1 MKGLILLPL
10 FLFLGSLCPSEA
22 ANILCLVSTAKHNNP
37 GWSKPLFDALVA
49 KGHTLLVISTAPNPE
64 PKKQVDGLLYY
75 HLPNDYDVMKK
86 HFIREDTKEYQEM
99 VTLKQLLVWY
109 EVLLGS
115 CRAVLNSNAMNS
127 MMPELTAQLAVDF
140 DLIITDITHGIE
152 CLMDAVPIWRSKP
165 ILGLSAGK
173 LTPDLISLIQAE
185 NTINPARTPHYI
197 SQVPKKMGFWNRL
210 HNHIMFYAE
219 PLIRFVIV
227 RPVLNGLVTNENAFP
242 TLQLVLLNT
251 HPTLDY
257 VQNLPPGV
265 IEVGG
270 LHIKSKVDPLPT
282 YIQEFTEKFSDGIV
296 YINMPY
302 IEYMNGQGIKAVTEM
317 ILNNPNCG
325 FIWNVEQLEQIP
337 ADISNLITLHVD
349 QSLQQDIL
357 GLSSLKGFLN
367 HGDSFSLQEAVHNGV
382 PVVVLP
388 LKLEEFNN
396 AQRVLERKLGV
407 VVQASGFNKKS
418 LAIALKQ
425 VLNDESI
432 SSALY
437 QAQLKFRT
445 RPQSPLELAVWHA
458 EQLIAEP
465 RFYKDFAQTE
475 ALAQNFIVAHS
486 VDVIVIPVLIILAVA
501 VNVGHLVIVLF
512 TRGSKGQQDP
522 ILDEESKSEVPKK
535 RKKLKKISK
544 SCAPTNIT
552 LKESATDSVKD
563 LKDEIFEREKELL
576 LQEEEKPSL
585 EKKYD

>member
-1 MKGLILLPL
+1 MKTLFLLPVL
-10 FLFLGSLCPSEA
+10 LLLGIFCPSKA

-49 KGHTLLVISTAPNPE
+49 NGHTLLVISTAPNPE

-75 HLPNDYDVMKK
+75 HLPNEYDVMQK
-86 HFIREDTKEYQEM
+86 HFLREDTGEYQRM

-115 CRAVLNSNAMNS
+115 CKSVLRSATMNS
-127 MMPELTAQLAVDF
+127 KMPELTAQLAVDF
-140 DLIITDITHGIE
+140 DLIITDVTHGME

-165 ILGLSAGK
+165 VLGLSAGK

-185 NTINPARTPHYI
+185 NTINAARTPHYI

-210 HNHIMFYAE
+210 HNHILYYAE
-219 PLIRFVIV
+219 PLIRFVII
-227 RPVLNGLVTNENAFP
+227 RPVLNSLVTTENAYP

-270 LHIKSKVDPLPT
+270 LHIKSEVNPLPP
-282 YIQEFTEKFSDGIV
+282 YIQKFTEKFIDGIV
-296 YINMPY
+296 YINLPY
-302 IEYMNGQGIKAVTEM
+302 IEYMNGQGIKAAMKM
-317 ILNNPNCG
+317 ILDNPNCG
-325 FIWNVEQLEQIP
+325 FIWNVEQLKQFPP
-337 ADISNLITLHVD
+337 AKTNLLTIHVD

-357 GLSSLKGFLN
+357 ALPYVKGFLN

-396 AQRVLERKLGV
+396 AQRAMERNLGV
-407 VVQASGFNKKS
+407 VIQAKEFNQNS
-418 LAIALKQ
+418 LATALKRI
-425 VLNDESI
+425 LDDEHFT
-432 SSALY
+432 SALY

-445 RPQSPLELAVWHA
+445 RPKSPLELAVWHA

-465 RFYKDFAQTE
+465 RFFKDFAQTE
-475 ALAQNFIVAHS
+475 AIAQNFFVSHSLDVLLVPILILVAGFVS
-486 VDVIVIPVLIILAVA
+486 VGRLIIV
-501 VNVGHLVIVLF
+501 LV
-512 TRGSKGQQDP
+512 TGGSKARRDS
-522 ILDEESKSEVPKK
+522 DEETEAESEVPKK
-535 RKKLKKISK
+535 RKKVKKTPKISE
-544 SCAPTNIT
+544 PLNIT
-552 LKESATDSVKD
+552 LKDETVELIED
-563 LKDEIFEREKELL
+563 LNDELL
-576 LQEEEKPSL
+576 DGEKQLLSVEEKSL
-585 EKKYD
+585 EEKKDK